1 MRDIHNAFG
10 ERIAYTTL
18 MTTLDRLYRKR
29 LLDRKKD
36 GRAFMYT
43 AAVSRQEFEHE
54 IREDMIDG
62 LLDSGTEPAAPVLA
76 CFVDAVSDRDREL
89 LDELDRLVKEK
100 KRDWYA
106 SVNGPAMFNAPSR
119 DRKGFGPS
127 GIN

>member
-1 MRDIHNAFG
+1 
-10 ERIAYTTL
+10 
-18 MTTLDRLYRKR
+18 MTTLDWLYWKR

-62 LLDSGTEPAAPVLA
+62 LLDSGTEPVAPVLA

-100 KRDWYA
+100 KQGL
-106 SVNGPAMFNAPSR
+106 V
-119 DRKGFGPS
+119 RKRKRFS
-127 GIN
+127 DV